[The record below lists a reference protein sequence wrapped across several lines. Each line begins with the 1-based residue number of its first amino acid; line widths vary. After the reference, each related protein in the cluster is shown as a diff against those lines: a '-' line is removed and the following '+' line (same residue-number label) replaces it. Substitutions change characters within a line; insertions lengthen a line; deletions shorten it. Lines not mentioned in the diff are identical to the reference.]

1 MYSIT
6 NDVDLTPFDFCE
18 IVGDECVKN
27 IACESKRKSIVG
39 SHLRC

>member
-1 MYSIT
+1 MYSIID
-6 NDVDLTPFDFCE
+6 DVDLTPLEFCE
-18 IVGDECVKN
+18 IVGDKCVEN

>member
-6 NDVDLTPFDFCE
+6 DDVDLTPYEFCE
-18 IVGDECVKN
+18 IVGDECVEN